1 MTAQGGQP
9 FICLA
14 LDNGDTPR
22 WRTVRQVTCKPN
34 RFYCMNGIYSPQGH
48 IKPLISVGFGS
59 TISG

>member
-22 WRTVRQVTCKPN
+22 WRTVRQVTCKP
-34 RFYCMNGIYSPQGH
+34 I
-48 IKPLISVGFGS
+48 GS
-59 TISG
+59 IA